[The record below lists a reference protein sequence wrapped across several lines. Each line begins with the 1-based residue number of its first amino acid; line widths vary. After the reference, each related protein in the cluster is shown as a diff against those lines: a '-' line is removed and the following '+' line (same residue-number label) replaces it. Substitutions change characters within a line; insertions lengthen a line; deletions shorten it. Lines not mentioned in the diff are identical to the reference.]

1 MPYLKISLISFPP
14 LCVFKHAHTHTHL
27 TTRLPQITI
36 SCFSSHIQ
44 PLLTYNYT
52 LFPPCVFSYGSWN
65 NVSVQCII
73 GDAPRPS
80 SLEALL
86 CTCISCNNNLTGKH
100 IHSHGF
106 RVPEQSNKLAAIT
119 HICGS
124 AWLNPCCT
132 VSSSCGGHFSEFLH
146 QY

>member
-1 MPYLKISLISFPP
+1 MLYLKISLISFPP
-14 LCVFKHAHTHTHL
+14 LCVFKRAHTL
-27 TTRLPQITI
+27 TARLPQITI

-44 PLLTYNYT
+44 PLPGNYIRLHT
-52 LFPPCVFSYGSWN
+52 IFPPRVFSYGSWN

-73 GDAPRPS
+73 GDAPRPP

-100 IHSHGF
+100 IHSRGF
-106 RVPEQSNKLAAIT
+106 GVPEQSNKLAAIT

-132 VSSSCGGHFSEFLH
+132 VSSSCGGRFPELLH